1 MNPNIA
7 SLIRHALTAAGGF
20 FVAKGLM
27 SSEQIIEIVG
37 ALSTVIGI
45 VWSVKNNAKKPEL

>member
-27 SSEQIIEIVG
+27 SSEQIVEIVG

-45 VWSVKNNAKKPEL
+45 VWSVKNNTLKKD

>member
-20 FVAKGLM
+20 FVAKGLA
-27 SSEQIIEIVG
+27 STEQITEIVG

-45 VWSVKNNAKKPEL
+45 IWSVKNNTLKKD